1 MSRPLSRSASLDDE
15 LDWLDRLRAEANVPE
30 RVDLENAVLIHNN
43 VCDDDVSPTTY
54 RRWPVY
60 YKLLGRERRY
70 LVSDVV
76 AYAKQRIEQAP
87 RRIPPPRPC
96 KKRVKAAVPKRE
108 PEAPAERQHQPAIQ
122 PGEKA
127 EPAS

>member
-1 MSRPLSRSASLDDE
+1 MSRPLSPSASLDEE

-76 AYAKQRIEQAP
+76 VYAKLRIEQAP
-87 RRIPPPRPC
+87 RRIPPQTPR
-96 KKRVKAAVPKRE
+96 KKRVRVVIPKDE
-108 PEAPAERQHQPAIQ
+108 PTE
-122 PGEKA
+122 
-127 EPAS
+127 